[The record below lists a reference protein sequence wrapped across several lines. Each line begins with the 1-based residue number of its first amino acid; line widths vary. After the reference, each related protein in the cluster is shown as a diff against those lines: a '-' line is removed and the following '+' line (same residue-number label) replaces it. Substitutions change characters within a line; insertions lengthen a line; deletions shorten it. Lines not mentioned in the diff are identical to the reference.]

1 MKTGLIITVVL
12 LIVFFILQGFISKS
26 SSNTEQYS
34 YTVLKEYSQFEVR
47 KYEAALFTSVDL
59 SAQNYKSNS
68 GGGFRILANYIF
80 GGNANGEQIAMTSP
94 VVMNMD
100 TSSQKMSFMVPK
112 GYQLDSMPQPND
124 TNIYFEQKEGCTMAA
139 VRFGG
144 WANDKKIEKNKQKL
158 IQLLEKQG
166 LKHRGNFSYMGY
178 NPPYEM
184 LNRRNEVVVELTS
197 FDL

>member
-1 MKTGLIITVVL
+1 MKTGIIITAVL
-12 LIVFFILQGFISKS
+12 LIVFFILQGFISNS

-34 YTVLKEYSQFEVR
+34 YKVLKAYPQFEVR
-47 KYEAALFTSVDL
+47 QYEAALFTSVDL
-59 SAQNYKSNS
+59 KAKNYKSNS
-68 GGGFRILANYIF
+68 GGGFRVLANYIF

-112 GYQLDSMPQPND
+112 GYQLDSMPQPDD
-124 TNIYFEQKEGCTMAA
+124 TNIYFEKKEGCKMAA

-158 IQLLEKQG
+158 IQMLAKHQ
-166 LKHRGNFSYMGY
+166 LKHKGNFSYMGY
-178 NPPYEM
+178 NPPYEI
-184 LNRRNEVVVELTS
+184 LNRRNEVVVELAE
-197 FDL
+197 FIH